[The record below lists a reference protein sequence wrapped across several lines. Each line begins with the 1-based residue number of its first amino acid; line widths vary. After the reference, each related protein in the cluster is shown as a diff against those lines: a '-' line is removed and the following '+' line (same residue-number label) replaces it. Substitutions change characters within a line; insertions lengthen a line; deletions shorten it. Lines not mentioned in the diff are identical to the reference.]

1 MIAGLRELGTTVLL
15 TTHYMEEAATLADRV
30 AIVVGGAVAAEGK
43 PDALAE
49 GLPTRIVFRVPG
61 VIDPAS
67 IPIQSDFIVR
77 DGILTVSIETTD
89 PTTDLE
95 NLIAWARSN
104 GHSLD
109 GLEVKT
115 PSLED
120 VYMEL
125 VG

>member
-1 MIAGLRELGTTVLL
+1 
-15 TTHYMEEAATLADRV
+15 
-30 AIVVGGAVAAEGK
+30 
-43 PDALAE
+43 
-49 GLPTRIVFRVPG
+49 VPG
-61 VIDPAS
+61 VVDPAS